1 MMNVGKA
8 GKWSLS
14 RHKFMMVYHYAMQY
28 QEWHDRLRAL
38 TDSVGT
44 IVSDGQPHGNA
55 VGNPTESL
63 GMKRAELDEKIK
75 SVEDAAR
82 EATQDCGWM
91 YSFLLRGVT
100 DSDVTYD
107 YLRTV
112 MGLPCG
118 KNTYYEHRRKF
129 YYILSQNLNF

>member
-1 MMNVGKA
+1 MKVSKK
-8 GKWSLS
+8 GKWNLS
-14 RHKFMMVYHYAMQY
+14 KHEFMMVYHYALQY

-38 TDSVGT
+38 TDSVGA

-55 VGNPTESL
+55 IGNPTENL
-63 GMKRAELDEKIK
+63 GMKRVELDEKIQ
-75 SVEDAAR
+75 SVESAVK
-82 EATQDCGWM
+82 EATLDCSWM
-91 YSFLLRGVT
+91 YPYLLRAVT
-100 DSDVTYD
+100 DSDVTFD

-129 YYILSQNLNF
+129 YFILSQNLNF